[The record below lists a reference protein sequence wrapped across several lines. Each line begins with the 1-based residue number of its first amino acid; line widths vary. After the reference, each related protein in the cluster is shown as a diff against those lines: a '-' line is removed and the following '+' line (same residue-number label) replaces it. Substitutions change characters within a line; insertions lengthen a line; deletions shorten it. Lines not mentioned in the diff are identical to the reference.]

1 MLKEQ
6 EELVAER
13 KGEEQ
18 KLPERIYG
26 RTAAAGHA
34 LGKAL
39 PIEKELNLI
48 HRTGPDEES
57 RQEALARFDRA
68 VETSKVQ
75 LQELQGKPGDDYY
88 DVASLIFSFHL
99 LMLDDEAF
107 TGEMRNAIDEG
118 DSPEHAVRQ
127 VASNYANSFTS
138 MREGRIAEKAQDV
151 RDVGYR
157 LLINLAGRS
166 GHGEDFRGRIA
177 IARHIF
183 PSELVRLATERIE
196 GAVLFGTGV
205 TAHIAILS
213 KSLGLPVLITQDRR
227 LFEIPE
233 EEELFLDA
241 SEGHL
246 FIRPTGELRTQAE
259 RTCALEEKQ
268 KEAPEEAVAIGA
280 AVTSDDTA
288 VTLLANIN
296 IHNDAVR
303 ARKAGAQGIGLYRS
317 EFPFIIR
324 NEFLSEEQQYRL
336 YSQIVASFPDGE
348 VILRTADIGGDK
360 LMAGQEEEERNPF
373 LGVRGIR
380 FSLAYPD
387 EFRKQL
393 RAMLRAGAN
402 RQLRIMFPMVASP
415 EEVTKGKRF
424 VEEARYELEKQG
436 VPHCTSPRVGA
447 MVELPSA
454 VIAIGELVE
463 VTEFLSIGTNDLI
476 MYMLAVDRTNER
488 LSELYRS
495 HHPVVLRSLS
505 MIVEGA
511 KGKLSELSVCGDSAG
526 DPLMLPFYLGL
537 GVRKLSLSPSRL
549 QPIRRLIG
557 SLTVERCEK
566 IAREMLEIDDLE
578 EMDHYLKD
586 LEGSL
591 NVAEETEVETTR

>member
-1 MLKEQ
+1 MANNNGDGQ
-6 EELVAER
+6 
-13 KGEEQ
+13 Q
-18 KLPERIYG
+18 LPEKIYG

-34 LGKAL
+34 LGTAL

-48 HRTGPDEES
+48 HRTGPEGES
-57 RQEALARFDRA
+57 REEALARFDRA
-68 VETSKVQ
+68 VETSKSQLEQ
-75 LQELQGKPGDDYY
+75 LQGSPGDAYY

-99 LMLDDEAF
+99 LMLDDDAF

-118 DSPEHAVRQ
+118 DTPEHAVRQ

-157 LLINLAGRS
+157 LLVNLAGKS
-166 GHGEDFRGRIA
+166 GDGEDFRGRIA

-213 KSLGLPVLITQDRR
+213 KSLGLPVMITQDRR
-227 LFEIPE
+227 LFDIPE

-246 FIRPTGELRTQAE
+246 FIRPSGELRAHAE
-259 RTCALEEKQ
+259 RTCAREEEQ
-268 KEAPEEAVAIGA
+268 KEAPEEGVAHGA
-280 AVTSDDTA
+280 AGTEDGTA
-288 VTLLANIN
+288 VTLLANVN
-296 IHNDAVR
+296 IHNDALR
-303 ARKAGAQGIGLYRS
+303 ARKGGAQGIGLYRS

-336 YSQIVASFPDGE
+336 YSQVVSAFPEGE

-402 RQLRIMFPMVASP
+402 RQLKIMFPMVAAP
-415 EEVTKGKRF
+415 EEVAEGKEF
-424 VEEARYELEKQG
+424 VEEARQELERQG
-436 VPHCTSPRVGA
+436 IPHCTTPRVGA

-454 VIAIGELVE
+454 VITIQELAKE
-463 VTEFLSIGTNDLI
+463 TDFLSIGTNDLI

-505 MIVEGA
+505 MIVKGA
-511 KGKLSELSVCGDSAG
+511 SEKISELSVCGDSAG

-537 GVRKLSLSPSRL
+537 GIRKLSLSPSRL

-557 SLTVERCEK
+557 RLTLERSEK
-566 IAREMLEIDDLE
+566 IAREMLEVQDLE

-586 LEGSL
+586 LSGSL
-591 NVAEETEVETTR
+591 GLTGAETVR

>member
-1 MLKEQ
+1 M
-6 EELVAER
+6 AENN
-13 KGEEQ
+13 GDGQ
-18 KLPERIYG
+18 QLPDKVYG
-26 RTAAAGHA
+26 RTASAGHA
-34 LGKAL
+34 LGTAL

-48 HRTGPDEES
+48 HRAGPEEES
-57 RQEALARFDRA
+57 REEALARFDRA
-68 VETSKVQ
+68 VETSKAQ
-75 LQELQGKPGDDYY
+75 LQQLQGKPGDDYH

-99 LMLDDEAF
+99 LMLDDDAF

-118 DSPEHAVRQ
+118 DTPEHAVRQ

-157 LLINLAGRS
+157 LLVNLAGK
-166 GHGEDFRGRIA
+166 GGDGEDFRGRIA

-183 PSELVRLATERIE
+183 PSELVRLASERIE

-213 KSLGLPVLITQDRR
+213 KSLGLPVMITQDRR

-246 FIRPTGELRTQAE
+246 FIRPTGELRERAE
-259 RTCALEEKQ
+259 RTCALEEKERL
-268 KEAPEEAVAIGA
+268 EAPPEAVVKGTAQTGEGTAI
-280 AVTSDDTA
+280 
-288 VTLLANIN
+288 TLLANVN

-336 YSQIVASFPDGE
+336 YSQIVSAFPEGE

-380 FSLAYPD
+380 FSLAYPE

-402 RQLRIMFPMVASP
+402 RQLKIMFPMVASP
-415 EEVTKGKRF
+415 EEVTKGKGF
-424 VEEARYELEKQG
+424 VEEARYELEKHG

-454 VIAIGELVE
+454 VITIRELVKE
-463 VTEFLSIGTNDLI
+463 TDFLSIGTNDLI

-505 MIVEGA
+505 MIAEGA
-511 KGKLSELSVCGDSAG
+511 GEKADELSVCGDSAG
-526 DPLMLPFYLGL
+526 DPLMVPFYLGL
-537 GVRKLSLSPSRL
+537 GIRKLSLSPSRL
-549 QPIRRLIG
+549 HPIRRLIG
-557 SLTVERCEK
+557 DLTLERCEK
-566 IAREMLEIDDLE
+566 ITRELLEIENLE

-591 NVAEETEVETTR
+591 GLSGGE